1 MAGDVPFEAAL
12 GFAGGFSLADTFG
25 YVGAGFG
32 TVSGALSGGRFEGR
46 YAGEASERGFVAEAA
61 WMRPGDILEFPRF
74 GGHVFC
80 DRVRGSVGSLWKEV
94 FECLL
99 LIRRSSAEEPW
110 IWFEQATSRCLLLL
124 AGWGFRFFGLRRWVS
139 QAEIDEGR
147 APGMSTEERQELTK
161 LRRENRVL
169 RMERDLLSRAAAF
182 FAQENVLP
190 K

>member
-1 MAGDVPFEAAL
+1 M
-12 GFAGGFSLADTFG
+12 
-25 YVGAGFG
+25 
-32 TVSGALSGGRFEGR
+32 
-46 YAGEASERGFVAEAA
+46 
-61 WMRPGDILEFPRF
+61 EFPRF

-80 DRVRGSVGSLWKEV
+80 DRVRGPVGSLWKEV

-99 LIRRSSAEEPW
+99 LIRRSSGVELW

-147 APGMSTEERQELTK
+147 VPGMSTEERQELTK

-169 RMERDLLSRAAAF
+169 RTGA
-182 FAQENVLP
+182 
-190 K
+190 